1 MIKCNII
8 LNYTEIILYYQVQC
22 KVKCNMAYDRKLIRN
37 GNGWAMTLNST
48 MLELLDVDPKV
59 NKVRYTIENDTLKI
73 TKSPKMITED
83 EES

>member
-1 MIKCNII
+1 
-8 LNYTEIILYYQVQC
+8 
-22 KVKCNMAYDRKLIRN
+22 MAYDRKLIRN

>member
-1 MIKCNII
+1 
-8 LNYTEIILYYQVQC
+8 
-22 KVKCNMAYDRKLIRN
+22 MAYDRKLIRN

-73 TKSPKMITED
+73 TKSPKMIVDD
-83 EES
+83 EEA

>member
-1 MIKCNII
+1 
-8 LNYTEIILYYQVQC
+8 
-22 KVKCNMAYDRKLIRN
+22 MAYDRKLIRN

-73 TKSPKMITED
+73 TKSPKMITE
-83 EES
+83 EEET

>member
-8 LNYTEIILYYQVQC
+8 LNYTEIILYCKVQC

>member
-1 MIKCNII
+1 MSR
-8 LNYTEIILYYQVQC
+8 QC
-22 KVKCNMAYDRKLIRN
+22 KVICNMAYDRKLIRN

-73 TKSPKMITED
+73 TKSPKMITE
-83 EES
+83 EEET

>member
-1 MIKCNII
+1 
-8 LNYTEIILYYQVQC
+8 
-22 KVKCNMAYDRKLIRN
+22 MAYDRKLIRN

-83 EES
+83 EET

>member
-1 MIKCNII
+1 M
-8 LNYTEIILYYQVQC
+8 T
-22 KVKCNMAYDRKLIRN
+22 YDRKLIRN

-48 MLELLDVDPKV
+48 MLELLGVDPKV

-83 EES
+83 EEG

>member
-1 MIKCNII
+1 
-8 LNYTEIILYYQVQC
+8 
-22 KVKCNMAYDRKLIRN
+22 MAYDRKLIRN

-73 TKSPKMITED
+73 TKSPKMIVDD

>member
-1 MIKCNII
+1 MSKCNII
-8 LNYTEIILYYQVQC
+8 FYIRENVLYCQVQC

-59 NKVRYTIENDTLKI
+59 NKVRYTIENNVLKI
-73 TKSPKMITED
+73 TKSPVLIAENED
-83 EES
+83 T

>member
-1 MIKCNII
+1 
-8 LNYTEIILYYQVQC
+8 
-22 KVKCNMAYDRKLIRN
+22 MAYDRKLIRN

-73 TKSPKMITED
+73 TKSPKMITE
-83 EES
+83 EEER